1 MPFVFFS
8 GGRGEGGPGC
18 CRDLSVR
25 TVLILL
31 MLSVRTV
38 LALWVPVVGVVAVAE
53 FVAIAVVAC
62 VASGVVDVILVAA
75 CSTLLVSVSLLPQ
88 QGQWL
93 NAPRVRA
100 SVAVGAIRT

>member
-1 MPFVFFS
+1 M
-8 GGRGEGGPGC
+8 
-18 CRDLSVR
+18 R

-62 VASGVVDVILVAA
+62 VASGVVDVIFVAA

-88 QGQWL
+88 QGQWR

-100 SVAVGAIRT
+100 SVAVSAIRT

>member
-1 MPFVFFS
+1 
-8 GGRGEGGPGC
+8 
-18 CRDLSVR
+18 
-25 TVLILL
+25 

-38 LALWVPVVGVVAVAE
+38 LAVWVRVVGVVVVAE
-53 FVAIAVVAC
+53 CLAIAVVVF
-62 VASGVVDVILVAA
+62 VAGGVVDVILVAA